1 MKLVLIAFFTMIA
14 LFFGSFTNVLIYRIP
29 RDYSIVSP
37 GSFCPQCHYK
47 ISWLEKIPLISYLLL
62 RGKCSNCKTR
72 ISFIYPLVE
81 LAVPVLGFSFI
92 TKAAAETALI
102 LKMKLDMLQVILALG
117 LSFIN
122 FLFYV
127 TLISIS
133 VALAVI
139 DQQKNLLPHVLTY
152 SGIIIGIVFIS
163 LFGSNYYEAP
173 NSFYQVLDGYFTGLL
188 SSLMQIGVI
197 FFCLDAF
204 VHVANKIY
212 YRSSALP
219 ILSTGLTLGLKILE
233 RKINLVYLIIT
244 TIILSLLSLHQDLL
258 VTYIFV
264 ILGSSYLINEIFR
277 DYFFRVKGGNYDLD
291 QGSTLRTVLG
301 GGDTAMIAM
310 IAVIFG
316 AGKAL
321 ALTLVSF
328 YILFVFLIFKFI
340 FVFFKASFEKAS
352 QENKL
357 DGMTLFRENLA
368 KHIPVGAALAF
379 TFIAAMI
386 ILAK

>member
-29 RDYSIVSP
+29 RDYSIIHP
-37 GSFCPQCHYK
+37 GSFCPQCHHK

-92 TKAAAETALI
+92 TKAAADTALI
-102 LKMKLDMLQVILALG
+102 LQMKFDTAQVILALG

-122 FLFYV
+122 FLFFI

-133 VALAVI
+133 LALAVI
-139 DQQKNLLPHVLTY
+139 DQQKNLLPHALTY

-163 LFGSNYYEAP
+163 LFGTSYYEAP
-173 NSFYQVLDGYFTGLL
+173 NTFYQVLDGYFTGLL
-188 SSLMQIGVI
+188 SSLMQIGII

-204 VHVANKIY
+204 VHLANKVY
-212 YRSSALP
+212 YRSNALP
-219 ILSTGLTLGLKILE
+219 ILSSGLTLGFKILGD
-233 RKINLVYLIIT
+233 KINLVYLLIT
-244 TIILSLLSLHQDLL
+244 TLILSLLSLHQDLL
-258 VTYIFV
+258 VNYIFV

-277 DYFFRVKGGNYDLD
+277 DYFFRDKSMNYDLT
-291 QGSTLRTVLG
+291 QESSLTTVLG

-321 ALTLVSF
+321 ALTLVAF
-328 YILFVFLIFKFI
+328 YLLFIFLMFKFI
-340 FVFFKASFEKAS
+340 YVFFKASFDKSS

-357 DGMTLFRENLA
+357 DGMTLLKKNLA
-368 KHIPVGAALAF
+368 RHIPLGAALAIS
-379 TFIAAMI
+379 FIAAMMVFS
-386 ILAK
+386 